1 MNALLAYDYKY
12 IETKIR
18 TYSDK
23 GYTNFRGLNMPEDGV
38 VYESF
43 IIISI
48 DSLLLYEN
56 KYYRQVYIDNCAYK
70 VIDKQMIDYLDD
82 NLFEADED

>member
-18 TYSDK
+18 TYRYK

>member
-1 MNALLAYDYKY
+1 MNALLAYGYKY

-18 TYSDK
+18 TYRDK